1 MIALALTL
9 ALTRALA
16 AAATC
21 DVSVDV
27 EGAGHVVKPLATVA
41 PALVKQSALP
51 EKFWKGLRAVD
62 VTETLEIDERVQR
75 FVLTG
80 ERPLPAAR
88 LSLALPSPWSG
99 SVDVTAGPSTSH
111 EAWCARVEVVLFD
124 KELRRATIT
133 GLPVD
138 VGVTFARKGV
148 ASRTRNVSHEA
159 LVITPSTLDATVDG
173 SEPTRLWIGNGPPDE
188 EALLVDGA
196 DTYMKFLAGLSAGV
210 VDDIRKQPSRDA
222 QRVLFAEAAA
232 SWRAD
237 LGAWSPRKRIDTI
250 AKFDEKAIP
259 DNARPLLRFWMQ
271 ELSPAKIALGTSAK
285 NATGAT
291 SGAASS
297 NARLIVDDAVL
308 ALWIEGVEVF
318 DRSKGMATSIEL
330 KPAKT
335 AVRAWIVSRT
345 PSGAATSEVVHDT
358 RAVLRAGEIYA
369 VTATFVQHA
378 RGGARRECV
387 RVGGVLPLEKDLLWR
402 EISNAPSTRPGP
414 MLGPD
419 ETYRPSVAS
428 AERALTVVP
437 GGDTRPFP
445 PVPLVY
451 SYTHAGLYKWT
462 LAKDG
467 GVKLE
472 LVNDEALCPEK

>member
-1 MIALALTL
+1 MLALALTL
-9 ALTRALA
+9 AFVPSVVHA
-16 AAATC
+16 APC
-21 DVSVDV
+21 DVDAAESK
-27 EGAGHVVKPLATVA
+27 AIAAVA
-41 PALVKQSALP
+41 PALVKQSPLP
-51 EKFWKGLRAVD
+51 EKWWKGLRATN
-62 VTETLEIDERVQR
+62 VTETLEIDERVVR
-75 FVLTG
+75 FVLVG
-80 ERPLPAAR
+80 DKAPAGAR
-88 LSLALPSPWSG
+88 LSLALPAPWSG
-99 SVDVTAGPSTSH
+99 AVDVTPRAGGG
-111 EAWCARVEVVLFD
+111 AAKFCAQVELVLFD
-124 KELRRATIT
+124 KDLRRATIE

-138 VGVTFARKGV
+138 VSVSFARKGGPIPPGL
-148 ASRTRNVSHEA
+148 AAAQKKRAIAHER
-159 LVITPSTLDATVDG
+159 LVLAPDTIDAVVEG
-173 SEPTRLWIGNGPPDE
+173 SEPVRLWIGAGPPDE

-196 DTYMKFLAGLSAGV
+196 DTYMKFLAGLGSAL
-210 VDDIRKQPSRDA
+210 VDDVRNNPSRDA

-237 LGAWSPRKRIDTI
+237 LGAWLPRKRIDAI
-250 AKFDEKAIP
+250 ARFDEKAIP
-259 DNARPLLRFWMQ
+259 AEARPLLRFWKQ
-271 ELSPAKIALGTSAK
+271 ELSPSKIATGP
-285 NATGAT
+285 NAAGV
-291 SGAASS
+291 
-297 NARLIVDDAVL
+297 ARLIVDDAVL

-330 KPAKT
+330 KPPKT

-345 PSGAATSEVVHDT
+345 PSGAASSEVVHDT

-387 RVGGVLPLEKDLLWR
+387 RVVGAVPFDKDLLWR

-472 LVNDEALCPEK
+472 LVDDASLCPEK